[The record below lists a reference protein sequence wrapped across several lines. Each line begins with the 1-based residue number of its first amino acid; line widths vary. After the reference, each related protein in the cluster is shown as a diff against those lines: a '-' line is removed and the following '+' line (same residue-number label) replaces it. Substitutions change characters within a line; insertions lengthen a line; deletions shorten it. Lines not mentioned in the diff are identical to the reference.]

1 MPRTASIK
9 GRHISYNA
17 DGELCMTV
25 VDPVTRKLLIPT
37 QYIFETRAQQ
47 RGTLPSLCQLFLAG
61 RCRKGQGCYQLH
73 ADWEA
78 VQRLRSQVD
87 SLPCCCPTHGDKDH
101 IGVLDNAL
109 LRESISLTHPHSQHH
124 ANDDQSSADAAAAAE
139 STIGANDV
147 VLYVP
152 GCSFFEGSYAPL
164 DRVSYTVGLRR
175 LLEEQR
181 VVLAP
186 PDTRISLLNQAT
198 GFPEEKIVA
207 DASTATVCRL
217 HAMGRCRYAEECKFL
232 HLCKDLT
239 AADPQL
245 TASPATG
252 IAIGNG
258 DCAAPGSFET
268 STTSAGLTNGTES
281 SAASCERRLKGSH
294 YHGGSGASIVPGGAP
309 VRQSVFSSMSLQH
322 QQQLP
327 LGSGGAVT
335 ADAAGVGAMVKVG
348 SASSLQPSYSMS
360 YHQDPSI
367 MITTNG
373 STGSTHCSSRPLLI
387 GSGGAADGARLLVP
401 QREDGSNGI
410 DGAGCP
416 SSASCLSKSF
426 SGCRVGPAG
435 ATPLPQRV
443 LQLESGITPHV
454 MNASNT
460 SFPGNGQQS
469 SASSATPYGLSA
481 AKGNRVRVSL
491 SLPAIRSTSALTL
504 GGAPVT
510 SNSSE
515 KTNSPP
521 AEESLGISTTG
532 PNSFPRSAA
541 QIQPSSNPTRW
552 HHNPYLVSWPK
563 TEAPHGCV
571 GRSSSLRCHPAG
583 FYARP
588 IARAA

>member
-1 MPRTASIK
+1 MPRTAPTK

-101 IGVLDNAL
+101 IGVLENAP
-109 LRESISLTHPHSQHH
+109 LRESVSLGHPHSHHH
-124 ANDDQSSADAAAAAE
+124 ANGDQSSADAAAVAE
-139 STIGANDV
+139 SSIGANDV

-164 DRVSYTVGLRR
+164 DRVSYTLGLRR

-186 PDTRISLLNQAT
+186 PTARISLLNQST
-198 GFPEEKIVA
+198 GFPEEKVVA
-207 DASTATVCRL
+207 DASAATVCRL

-245 TASPATG
+245 TASPTTG
-252 IAIGNG
+252 GVNG
-258 DCAAPGSFET
+258 TADCAAPGSFEA
-268 STTSAGLTNGTES
+268 STTTTGLTSGTES
-281 SAASCERRLKGSH
+281 SATACDRRLKGSL
-294 YHGGSGASIVPGGAP
+294 YHGYSGASTTVGGAP
-309 VRQSVFSSMSLQH
+309 VRQSVFNSISL

-327 LGSGGAVT
+327 LGNGSAMA
-335 ADAAGVGAMVKVG
+335 ADPAGVAAMVKAG
-348 SASSLQPSYSMS
+348 SASSLQLSHSMS
-360 YHQDPSI
+360 YPQDPSMI
-367 MITTNG
+367 MLADEGAG
-373 STGSTHCSSRPLLI
+373 SVHGSSRPYLM
-387 GSGGAADGARLLVP
+387 GCGGAAESSRLLVP
-401 QREDGSNGI
+401 QREDVSNGI
-410 DGAGCP
+410 DGAG
-416 SSASCLSKSF
+416 SASAVSYLSKSF
-426 SGCRVGPAG
+426 NGCRVSAVGTASL
-435 ATPLPQRV
+435 TQRSLAV
-443 LQLESGITPHV
+443 ESGTTPHM
-454 MNASNT
+454 MNVCT
-460 SFPGNGQQS
+460 VSFPNSGQQNNS
-469 SASSATPYGLSA
+469 MASA
-481 AKGNRVRVSL
+481 ASYGFSSTKGSRVRVSL
-491 SLPAIRSTSALTL
+491 SLPGASSTSVLTFGAALGT
-504 GGAPVT
+504 P
-510 SNSSE
+510 NSSE
-515 KTNSPP
+515 KTNSPS
-521 AEESLGISTTG
+521 EEGALGMSMRSHH
-532 PNSFPRSAA
+532 SFSRLVPQMHA
-541 QIQPSSNPTRW
+541 SSNPTRW
-552 HHNPYLVSWPK
+552 HHNPYLATWPK
-563 TEAPHGCV
+563 TDAPHECIS
-571 GRSSSLRCHPAG
+571 RSSTFRCHPDG